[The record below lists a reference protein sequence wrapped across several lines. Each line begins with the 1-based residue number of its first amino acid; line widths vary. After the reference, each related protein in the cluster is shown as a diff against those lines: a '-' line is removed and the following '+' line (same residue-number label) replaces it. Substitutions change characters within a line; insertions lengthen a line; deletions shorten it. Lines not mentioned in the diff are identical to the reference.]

1 VTNQPNLPVI
11 PPSGVSAVDNDDRN
25 NERQFRTALA
35 PRDYLRLEIESMD
48 RGLKP
53 YGLTKIVM
61 TLYLHKQLVHV
72 RELPQEIQVQIVE
85 HFRNKK
91 SAVALKGD

>member
-1 VTNQPNLPVI
+1 MTNQPNLPVI
-11 PPSGVSAVDNDDRN
+11 PPAGLSSDHNDDKS
-25 NERQFRTALA
+25 NERQYRTALA
-35 PRDYLRLEIESMD
+35 QRDYLRLEIESMD

-72 RELPQEIQVQIVE
+72 RELPQEIQIQIVE
-85 HFRNKK
+85 HYRNKK